1 MAQRAELLLRK
12 AASLGMHT
20 RAQCLAYL
28 GSHFRVVLDA
38 PTAASDHQVPCS
50 PPAFC
55 LAMLCRI
62 THPSTAELLAY

>member
-38 PTAASDHQVPCS
+38 PAAATDHQVPH
-50 PPAFC
+50 C
-55 LAMLCRI
+55 LQA
-62 THPSTAELLAY
+62 